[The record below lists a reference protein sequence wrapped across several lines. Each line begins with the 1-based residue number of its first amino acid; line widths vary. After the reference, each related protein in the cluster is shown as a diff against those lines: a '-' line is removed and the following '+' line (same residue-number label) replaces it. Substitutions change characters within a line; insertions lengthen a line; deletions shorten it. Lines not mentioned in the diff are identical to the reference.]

1 MRTILTLK
9 YGNKFTS
16 ESVNSIY
23 EKTNGKYHYVCLTD
37 DPTGLDPAIETR
49 RINPEY
55 GHWNKVLMLQHT
67 DLGHVL
73 YFDLDTNIQK
83 DIDILWKTSYNNNT
97 IVYTHWKDKN
107 FPTERVYNQDIK
119 LNYLGNY
126 NSSILSWT
134 KNSAINIVDKFLK
147 NEDYYMVKY
156 AGGDDRFFWHECDFK
171 HFPKHLIYS
180 YVYGADLDDNQSFKY
195 RPDYIVA
202 LLNGQEQFPGA
213 DVKYYDA
220 LSLHKVGKQV

>member
-9 YGNKFTS
+9 YGNKFSS
-16 ESVNSIY
+16 ESVNNIY

-37 DPTGLDPAIETR
+37 DPTGIDPAIETR
-49 RINPEY
+49 PVDAEY
-55 GHWNKVLMLQHT
+55 GHWNKILMLTQT

-83 DIDILWKTSYNNNT
+83 DIDILWKTSYNSNT
-97 IVYTHWKDKN
+97 IVYTHWKNKD
-107 FPTERVYNQDIK
+107 FPTERVHNQDIK

-126 NSSILSWT
+126 NSSVLSWT
-134 KNSAINIVDKFLK
+134 GKSGINIVDKFLK
-147 NEDYYMVKY
+147 DEDYYMVKY
-156 AGGDDRFFWHECDFK
+156 AGGDDRFFWHECDLK
-171 HFPKHLIYS
+171 HFPKNLIYS